1 MPVSRTVTLVLVGA
15 DGVVLGA
22 LPAFDVERPFWQET
36 EDVVAAAR
44 ERFGVDVVVLRILSA
59 ERPQPHGGAVT
70 YLAQTDQRPPVEPID
85 VTLTEQ
91 PKRLPYAEVNGPA
104 KSLRWA
110 AEALPAPILRATQ
123 LRTWNLSTIWRLDTA
138 GGPVWLKQVPPF
150 FAHEAAVLRWVGP
163 PLVPEVLAA
172 DDDKM
177 LLADVPGRDLY
188 GADLATRAAIAASF
202 HPVQAAAAKDLEQ
215 IIHLGVPDERGSTL
229 VRAIEQV
236 VSEHGTDPRLDE
248 IVAALPGRFAAI
260 EACGLPDTL
269 VHGDFHPGNVR
280 GSGWGVGGAAS
291 DEHRRAII
299 DWGDS
304 FVGNPAFDILTLA
317 DGLEEADR
325 RHLVAEWAQ
334 RWRAEV
340 PGCEPERALDL
351 FGPITHLRGAVIYNR
366 FVANIE
372 PAEHP
377 YHAPDVPACLDSAL
391 TA

>member
-1 MPVSRTVTLVLVGA
+1 MAVSRSVTLVLVDG

-36 EDVVAAAR
+36 EEVVAGAR
-44 ERFGVDVVVLRILSA
+44 ERFGVDAVVLRILSA
-59 ERPQPHGGAVT
+59 ERPYPPGGAVT
-70 YLAQTDQRPPVEPID
+70 YLAQTDQRPPAEPTDI
-85 VTLTEQ
+85 TLTAQ
-91 PKRLPYAEVNGPA
+91 PKRVAYAEINGPA
-104 KSLRWA
+104 TSLQWA
-110 AEALPAPILRATQ
+110 AEALGLPILRKTQ

-138 GGPVWLKQVPPF
+138 DGPVWLKQVPPF
-150 FAHEAAVLRWVGP
+150 LAHEAAVLRWVGA

-172 DDDKM
+172 DDGKI
-177 LLADVPGRDLY
+177 LLADVPGNDLY

-202 HPVQAAAAKDLEQ
+202 HPVQATAAKDLEQ
-215 IIHLGVPDERGSTL
+215 IVHFGVPDERGQTL

-236 VSEHGTDPRLDE
+236 VAEHGTDPRLDE
-248 IVAALPGRFAAI
+248 IVAGLPGRFAAI

-280 GSGWGVGGAAS
+280 G

-304 FVGNPAFDILTLA
+304 FVGNPAFDIMTLSN
-317 DGLEEADR
+317 GLEDADR
-325 RHLVAEWAQ
+325 RHLVTEWAQ

-340 PGCEPERALDL
+340 PGCEPERALEE
-351 FGPITHLRGAVIYNR
+351 FAPIVHLRGAVVYNR
-366 FVANIE
+366 FVTNIE

-377 YHAPDVPACLDSAL
+377 YHAPDVSACLDRAL